1 MIMPLAIAMP
11 IKKALN
17 WSRIKEGAV
26 TSIHRVLEL
35 FQSTTT
41 NDLKYLPV
49 VGNVF
54 WLIDDATKTILQKL
68 KDVEN
73 AARQRGDAVET
84 VVAALAARL
93 SDEST
98 RNVYYSSTEPL

>member
-1 MIMPLAIAMP
+1 M
-11 IKKALN
+11 
-17 WSRIKEGAV
+17 
-26 TSIHRVLEL
+26 
-35 FQSTTT
+35 
-41 NDLKYLPV
+41 
-49 VGNVF
+49 
-54 WLIDDATKTILQKL
+54 DDTAKSILQKL

-98 RNVYYSSTEPL
+98 RNVYYSSKEPL

>member
-1 MIMPLAIAMP
+1 MLKLIAKFDNPFPKYSFP
-11 IKKALN
+11 IVP
-17 WSRIKEGAV
+17 R
-26 TSIHRVLEL
+26 SI
-35 FQSTTT
+35 TT
-41 NDLKYLPV
+41 NWLKYLPV

-98 RNVYYSSTEPL
+98 RNVYYSSKEPL